1 MVQSVSNMLAITM
14 GEKWPPEEMPRSR
27 LVFIGKNL
35 TSQGLEK
42 MLAQCLDKDFIYKI
56 QSYDKQ

>member
-1 MVQSVSNMLAITM
+1 MLAITM